1 MLAGGCEDVYN
12 PICLN
17 SSIRLQAMSTRSY
30 DKPEESSRPFD
41 KDRSGFILGE
51 GCGMLVVE
59 ELEHAKKR
67 GANILCEILGYG
79 CTSDGY
85 HLVRPK

>member
-1 MLAGGCEDVYN
+1 
-12 PICLN
+12 
-17 SSIRLQAMSTRSY
+17 MST
-30 DKPEESSRPFD
+30 KPYENPEDSSRPFD
-41 KDRSGFILGE
+41 RDRSGFILGE

-67 GANILCEILGYG
+67 GANIIAEVLGYG
-79 CTSDGY
+79 STSDGY